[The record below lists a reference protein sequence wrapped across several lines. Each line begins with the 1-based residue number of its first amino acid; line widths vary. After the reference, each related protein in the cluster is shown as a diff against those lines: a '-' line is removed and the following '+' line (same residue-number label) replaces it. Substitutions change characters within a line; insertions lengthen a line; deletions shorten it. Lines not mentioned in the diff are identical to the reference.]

1 MKLLLRRCFG
11 KIYILEKPINVNVD
25 MEANEDNLGTKKRI
39 NTECIKLILFS
50 TLMTDSHISYSWYL
64 KTILFANGPLKTQD
78 SQVFSFIFLL
88 TFLITS
94 QIFYTRKQ
102 ILILRLVWKKM
113 WNFEIKWKIEI
124 IVKKMFWEDGYP
136 VRVIR
141 MWRER
146 QRG

>member
-1 MKLLLRRCFG
+1 
-11 KIYILEKPINVNVD
+11 

-50 TLMTDSHISYSWYL
+50 TLMTNSQISYSWYL

-113 WNFEIKWKIEI
+113 
-124 IVKKMFWEDGYP
+124 
-136 VRVIR
+136 
-141 MWRER
+141 
-146 QRG
+146 